1 MIKRKFIPNR
11 CYAPDHKLVIIPSS
25 HRLRL
30 KATLI
35 KNMKK
40 EDAGMDEYQEE
51 LLEFQAYELD
61 TPEPAD
67 DATEL

>member
-1 MIKRKFIPNR
+1 MRGCR
-11 CYAPDHKLVIIPSS
+11 
-25 HRLRL
+25 R
-30 KATLI
+30 
-35 KNMKK
+35 
-40 EDAGMDEYQEE
+40 MDDYQEE

>member
-1 MIKRKFIPNR
+1 M
-11 CYAPDHKLVIIPSS
+11 
-25 HRLRL
+25 RLRGRR
-30 KATLI
+30 A
-35 KNMKK
+35 
-40 EDAGMDEYQEE
+40 MDEYQEE